1 MNRILVLGRYG
12 MLGHVVYETL
22 TAHSEFM
29 VVGCARKALDSNTE
43 AVDVSNFGDVEGL
56 ILKIRP
62 DVVINCVGVL
72 ISDSDESPGNAILL
86 NSYLPHKLADLG
98 RQHSFKLI
106 QISTDCVFSGSRG
119 NYRIEDSCDGDTIY
133 ARTKALGEV
142 IGDGNLTIRTSIIG
156 PELKTNGTG
165 LMDWYLKQDGEINGY
180 SGVYWSGV
188 TTLELAKALIEFIK
202 QDITGL
208 YQFTVEP
215 KISKFDLLRLFQ
227 QVWTRGDVVIRKQ
240 SNYVCDK
247 SMLNTRKDFSWDM
260 SNYGEMVYELKR
272 WVDDRPKEYAHYQK

>member
-1 MNRILVLGRYG
+1 
-12 MLGHVVYETL
+12 
-22 TAHSEFM
+22 
-29 VVGCARKALDSNTE
+29 
-43 AVDVSNFGDVEGL
+43 
-56 ILKIRP
+56 
-62 DVVINCVGVL
+62 
-72 ISDSDESPGNAILL
+72 
-86 NSYLPHKLADLG
+86 
-98 RQHSFKLI
+98 
-106 QISTDCVFSGSRG
+106 
-119 NYRIEDSCDGDTIY
+119 
-133 ARTKALGEV
+133 
-142 IGDGNLTIRTSIIG
+142 
-156 PELKTNGTG
+156 
-165 LMDWYLKQDGEINGY
+165 MDWYLKQDGEINGY